1 MTLLDTILSAV
12 GALRQHKLRS
22 SLTALGIII
31 GTSATIAMMAVGA
44 GAREQVAAQVRSL
57 GSNLLIVVSGNINQ
71 SGVRLGAGAT
81 PTLTDEDAAAI
92 AGEIPS
98 VQVTS
103 SLVKGN
109 IQVVADAANWAT
121 SVFTV
126 DVGYLEVRDW
136 EVESGRSFEPEEA
149 TRGSQVALLGQTVSR
164 ELFQDQD
171 PIGREVR
178 IRNVP
183 FRVIGVLARKGQ
195 STVGQ
200 DQDDALLIPLV
211 AGRRVLG
218 SNQVKSR
225 SVAGILVKVREG
237 LDMNQAQEEVQS
249 LLRQRHR
256 LQPLQDDDFTV
267 KNLSAVTSAKEAGA
281 RTLSVLLA
289 SVALVSLATGGI
301 GILNIM
307 LVSVTERTR
316 EIGIRLAVGARR
328 KDILWQFLLEAIGL
342 SIIGGVIGVTVG
354 AVASLIISRL
364 ADWALIIDPWSVT
377 LAVTSSVLV
386 GVFFGWYPALR
397 ASRLQPVEAI
407 RSV

>member
-1 MTLLDTILSAV
+1 VTLLDTILSAM

-103 SLVKGN
+103 SLARGN

-164 ELFQDQD
+164 ELFPDQD

-225 SVAGILVKVREG
+225 SVAAILVKVREG

-249 LLRQRHR
+249 LVRQRHR

-354 AVASLIISRL
+354 AVASLIVSRL
-364 ADWALIIDPWSVT
+364 ADWSLIIDPWSVT

>member
-1 MTLLDTILSAV
+1 MILLDTICSAA

-57 GSNLLIVVSGNINQ
+57 GANLLIVVSGNVNQ

-81 PTLTDEDAAAI
+81 PTLTDEDAVAI
-92 AGEIPS
+92 ARDIPS

-103 SLVKGN
+103 SIAKGN
-109 IQVVADAANWAT
+109 IQVVSDAANWTT

-126 DVGYLEVRDW
+126 NVGYLEARDW
-136 EVESGRSFEPEEA
+136 EVESGRSFEPDEA
-149 TRGSQVALLGQTVSR
+149 TRGLQVALLGQTVSR
-164 ELFQDQD
+164 QLFQDQD

-178 IRNVP
+178 IKNVP
-183 FRVIGVLARKGQ
+183 FRVIGMLAKKGQ
-195 STVGQ
+195 SGFGQ
-200 DQDDALLIPLV
+200 DQDDAILVPLE

-218 SNQVKSR
+218 HNQAKSR
-225 SVAGILVKVREG
+225 SVGAIFVKVREG
-237 LDMNQAQEEVQS
+237 LNMNGAQEEVQS

-267 KNLSAVTSAKEAGA
+267 QNLSEATSAKEAGA
-281 RTLSVLLA
+281 RTLSILLA

-328 KDILWQFLLEAIGL
+328 GDILWQFLLEAIGL
-342 SIIGGVIGVTVG
+342 SIVGGVAGVIVG
-354 AVASLIISRL
+354 FVVSLMIARLASWSLIV
-364 ADWALIIDPWSVT
+364 DPWSVT

-386 GVFFGWYPALR
+386 GVFFGWYPAFR
-397 ASRLQPVEAI
+397 ASRLEPIEAI